1 MLSQSEVFKI
11 LKAVREGKARR
22 VEDVYALVAVENRD
36 LDVMF
41 SFFISYYQ
49 RKATTLPVTGITLDV
64 YHFLVYLVQFS
75 NYIEWFKYADIIAT
89 IIIGILVIKIGFDL
103 LKIGRAHV

>member
-41 SFFISYYQ
+41 SFFISYYII
-49 RKATTLPVTGITLDV
+49 LFYFVIS
-64 YHFLVYLVQFS
+64 FLFYFS
-75 NYIEWFKYADIIAT
+75 I
-89 IIIGILVIKIGFDL
+89 
-103 LKIGRAHV
+103 